1 MGDKGGKK
9 DKEKNH
15 QQQVKKLQQ
24 KEQTR
29 LDKAKPSLSA
39 PPARRAS

>member
-9 DKEKNH
+9 DKEKQH
-15 QQQVKKLQQ
+15 QQQIKKGQQ

-29 LDKAKPSLSA
+29 LDKVKPASNPA
-39 PPARRAS
+39 PARRAG